1 MDVLTGIKTLISS
14 VPQNIINLI
23 SNQNTEVV
31 WFIMLILC
39 FLSILV
45 FLRLFG
51 YVGLYVYSAIAI
63 IAANIQV
70 LKQANFNFFSSI
82 NEKIIPFYEPSP
94 IALGTILFASTF
106 LCTDILSEYYGKEKA
121 RTNVLIGF
129 CSFFLMTILMLV
141 TIGIQPA
148 EDEWV
153 SMVQDSLA
161 ILFTPMTSIFVASMI
176 AYLIS
181 QYFDIWFF
189 NYLKTISSNKLL
201 WLRNNVST
209 AVSSLIDNTIFSIF
223 AWIILNPN
231 PFPLSDVIM
240 TFILGVYLLRVFI
253 ALLDTPFIYLAKYFI
268 PEEKNPLLKWVKI
281 SF

>member
-1 MDVLTGIKTLISS
+1 MDVLAGIKTLISS
-14 VPQNIINLI
+14 IPQNIINLI

-39 FLSILV
+39 FFSILV

-121 RTNVLIGF
+121 RKNVLIGF
-129 CSFFLMTILMLV
+129 SSFFLMTILMLV

-153 SMVQDSLA
+153 SMVQESLA

-189 NYLKTISSNKLL
+189 SYLKTVSSNKLL

-253 ALLDTPFIYLAKYFI
+253 AILDTPFIYLAKYFI
-268 PEEKNPLLKWVKI
+268 PEEKNSSPEMG
-281 SF
+281 

>member
-1 MDVLTGIKTLISS
+1 MDVLTGIKTLISAI
-14 VPQNIINLI
+14 PQNIINLI

-31 WFIMLILC
+31 WFIMLVLC

-121 RTNVLIGF
+121 RKNVLIGF

-153 SMVQDSLA
+153 SMVQESLA

-189 NYLKTISSNKLL
+189 SYLKTVSSNKLL

-268 PEEKNPLLKWVKI
+268 PKEKNSSPEMG
-281 SF
+281 

>member
-14 VPQNIINLI
+14 VPQNVINSI

-39 FLSILV
+39 FFSILV

-121 RTNVLIGF
+121 RKNVLIGF

-153 SMVQDSLA
+153 SMVQESLA

-189 NYLKTISSNKLL
+189 SYLKTVSSNKLL
-201 WLRNNVST
+201 WFRNNVST

-253 ALLDTPFIYLAKYFI
+253 AILDTPFIYLAKYFI
-268 PEEKNPLLKWVKI
+268 PEEKNSSPEMG
-281 SF
+281 

>member
-14 VPQNIINLI
+14 IPQNIINLI

-121 RTNVLIGF
+121 RKNVLIGF

-153 SMVQDSLA
+153 SMVQESLA

-189 NYLKTISSNKLL
+189 SYLKTVSSNKLL

-240 TFILGVYLLRVFI
+240 IFILGVYLLRIFI
-253 ALLDTPFIYLAKYFI
+253 AILDTPFIYLAKYFI
-268 PEEKNPLLKWVKI
+268 PEEKNYSPEMG
-281 SF
+281 

>member
-14 VPQNIINLI
+14 IPQNIINLI

-31 WFIMLILC
+31 WFLMLILC

-121 RTNVLIGF
+121 RKNVLIGF
-129 CSFFLMTILMLV
+129 CSFFLMTILMLI
-141 TIGIQPA
+141 TIGIKPA

-153 SMVQDSLA
+153 SMVQESLA

-189 NYLKTISSNKLL
+189 SYLKTVSSNKLL

-253 ALLDTPFIYLAKYFI
+253 AILDTPFIYLAKYFI
-268 PEEKNPLLKWVKI
+268 PEEKNSSPEMG
-281 SF
+281 

>member
-14 VPQNIINLI
+14 IPQNIINLI

-39 FLSILV
+39 FLLILV

-121 RTNVLIGF
+121 RKNVLIGF

-153 SMVQDSLA
+153 SMVQESLA
-161 ILFTPMTSIFVASMI
+161 IIFTPMTSIFVASMI

-189 NYLKTISSNKLL
+189 SYLKTISSNKLL

-253 ALLDTPFIYLAKYFI
+253 ALLDTPFIYLARYFI
-268 PEEKNPLLKWVKI
+268 PKEKNSSPEMG
-281 SF
+281 

>member
-14 VPQNIINLI
+14 VPQNIINSI

-31 WFIMLILC
+31 WFIMLVLC
-39 FLSILV
+39 FFSILV

-148 EDEWV
+148 EGEWV

-268 PEEKNPLLKWVKI
+268 PKEKNSSPEMG
-281 SF
+281 

>member
-14 VPQNIINLI
+14 IPQNIINLI

-31 WFIMLILC
+31 WFMMLILC

-121 RTNVLIGF
+121 RKNVLIGF
-129 CSFFLMTILMLV
+129 SSFFLMTILMLV

-153 SMVQDSLA
+153 SMVQESLA

-189 NYLKTISSNKLL
+189 SYLKTVCSNKLL

-231 PFPLSDVIM
+231 PFPLIDVIM

-253 ALLDTPFIYLAKYFI
+253 AILDTPFIYLAKYFI
-268 PEEKNPLLKWVKI
+268 PEEKNSSPEMG
-281 SF
+281 

>member
-1 MDVLTGIKTLISS
+1 MDVLTDIKTLISS
-14 VPQNIINLI
+14 IPQTIINLI

-31 WFIMLILC
+31 WFIMLIFC
-39 FLSILV
+39 FLAILV

-121 RTNVLIGF
+121 RKNVLIGF

-141 TIGIQPA
+141 TIGIQPT

-153 SMVQDSLA
+153 SMVQESLA
-161 ILFTPMTSIFVASMI
+161 ILFTPMSSIFIASMI

-189 NYLKTISSNKLL
+189 SYLKTISSNKLL

-209 AVSSLIDNTIFSIF
+209 ALSSLIDNTIFSIF

-253 ALLDTPFIYLAKYFI
+253 AILDTPFIYLAKYFI
-268 PEEKNPLLKWVKI
+268 PEEKNSSPEMG
-281 SF
+281 

>member
-14 VPQNIINLI
+14 VPQNIINSI

-82 NEKIIPFYEPSP
+82 NEKIIPFYEPNP

-148 EDEWV
+148 EGEWV

-253 ALLDTPFIYLAKYFI
+253 ALLDTPFIYLARYFI
-268 PEEKNPLLKWVKI
+268 PKENNSSPEMG
-281 SF
+281 

>member
-1 MDVLTGIKTLISS
+1 MDVLTGIKTLVSS
-14 VPQNIINLI
+14 IPQNIINLI

-31 WFIMLILC
+31 WFLMLILC

-121 RTNVLIGF
+121 RKNVLIGF
-129 CSFFLMTILMLV
+129 CSFFLMTILMLL

-153 SMVQDSLA
+153 SMVQESLA
-161 ILFTPMTSIFVASMI
+161 ILFTPMTSIFLASMI

-189 NYLKTISSNKLL
+189 SYLKTVSSNKLL

-253 ALLDTPFIYLAKYFI
+253 AILDTPFIYLAKYFI
-268 PEEKNPLLKWVKI
+268 PEEKNSSPEMG
-281 SF
+281 

>member
-14 VPQNIINLI
+14 IPQNIINLI
-23 SNQNTEVV
+23 LNQNTEVV

-121 RTNVLIGF
+121 RKNVLIGF

-153 SMVQDSLA
+153 SMVQESLA

-189 NYLKTISSNKLL
+189 SYLKTVSSNKLL

-209 AVSSLIDNTIFSIF
+209 AISSLIDNTIFSIF

-253 ALLDTPFIYLAKYFI
+253 AILDTPFIYLAKYFI
-268 PEEKNPLLKWVKI
+268 PEEKI
-281 SF
+281 SSHEMG

>member
-1 MDVLTGIKTLISS
+1 MEVLTGIKTLISS
-14 VPQNIINLI
+14 IPQNIINLI

-121 RTNVLIGF
+121 RKNVLIGF

-153 SMVQDSLA
+153 SMVQESLA

-189 NYLKTISSNKLL
+189 SYLKTVSSNKLL

-231 PFPLSDVIM
+231 PFPLSDVVM

-253 ALLDTPFIYLAKYFI
+253 AILDTPFIYLARYFI
-268 PEEKNPLLKWVKI
+268 PKEKNSSPEMG
-281 SF
+281 

>member
-14 VPQNIINLI
+14 IPQNIINLI

-31 WFIMLILC
+31 WFLMLILC

-121 RTNVLIGF
+121 RKNVLIGF

-153 SMVQDSLA
+153 SMVQESLA

-189 NYLKTISSNKLL
+189 SYLKTVSSNKLL

-209 AVSSLIDNTIFSIF
+209 AVSSLIDNTVFSIF

-253 ALLDTPFIYLAKYFI
+253 AILDTPFIYLAKYFI
-268 PEEKNPLLKWVKI
+268 PEEKNSSPEMG
-281 SF
+281 

>member
-14 VPQNIINLI
+14 IPQNIINLI

-121 RTNVLIGF
+121 RKNVLIGF

-153 SMVQDSLA
+153 SMVQESLA

-189 NYLKTISSNKLL
+189 SYLKTVSSNKLL

-240 TFILGVYLLRVFI
+240 IFILGVYLLRVFI
-253 ALLDTPFIYLAKYFI
+253 AILDTPFIYLAKYFI
-268 PEEKNPLLKWVKI
+268 PEEKI
-281 SF
+281 SSSEMG

>member
-1 MDVLTGIKTLISS
+1 MDVLTGIKTLLSS
-14 VPQNIINLI
+14 IPQNIINLI

-121 RTNVLIGF
+121 RKNVLIGF

-153 SMVQDSLA
+153 SMVQESLA
-161 ILFTPMTSIFVASMI
+161 ILFTPMTSIFIASMI

-189 NYLKTISSNKLL
+189 SYLKTVSSNKLL

-268 PEEKNPLLKWVKI
+268 PEEKNSSPEMG
-281 SF
+281 

>member
-14 VPQNIINLI
+14 IPQNIINLI

-121 RTNVLIGF
+121 RKNVLIGF

-153 SMVQDSLA
+153 SMVQESLA
-161 ILFTPMTSIFVASMI
+161 ILFTPMTSIFVSSMI

-189 NYLKTISSNKLL
+189 SYLKTVSSNKLL

-240 TFILGVYLLRVFI
+240 TFILGVYLLRVLI
-253 ALLDTPFIYLAKYFI
+253 ALLDTPFIYLARYFI
-268 PEEKNPLLKWVKI
+268 PKEKNTSPEM
-281 SF
+281 S

>member
-1 MDVLTGIKTLISS
+1 MDVLTGIKTLLSS
-14 VPQNIINLI
+14 IPQNIINLI

-31 WFIMLILC
+31 WFLMLILC
-39 FLSILV
+39 FISILV

-82 NEKIIPFYEPSP
+82 NQKIIPFYEPSP

-121 RTNVLIGF
+121 RKNVLIGF

-148 EDEWV
+148 EDEFV
-153 SMVQDSLA
+153 SMVQESLA
-161 ILFTPMTSIFVASMI
+161 TLFTPMTSIFVASMI

-189 NYLKTISSNKLL
+189 SYLKTVSSNKLL

-231 PFPLSDVIM
+231 PFPLSDVVMI
-240 TFILGVYLLRVFI
+240 FILGVYLLRVFI
-253 ALLDTPFIYLAKYFI
+253 AILDTPFIYLARYFI
-268 PEEKNPLLKWVKI
+268 PKEKN
-281 SF
+281 SSTEMG

>member
-1 MDVLTGIKTLISS
+1 MDVLTGIKTLLSS
-14 VPQNIINLI
+14 IPQNIINLI

-121 RTNVLIGF
+121 RKNVLIGF

-153 SMVQDSLA
+153 SMVQESLA

-189 NYLKTISSNKLL
+189 SYLKTVSSNKLL

-253 ALLDTPFIYLAKYFI
+253 AILDTPFIYLAKYFI
-268 PEEKNPLLKWVKI
+268 PEEKNSSPEMG
-281 SF
+281 

>member
-14 VPQNIINLI
+14 IPQNIINLI

-31 WFIMLILC
+31 WFLMLILC

-106 LCTDILSEYYGKEKA
+106 LCTDILSEYYSKEKA
-121 RTNVLIGF
+121 RKNVLIGF

-153 SMVQDSLA
+153 SIVQESLA

-189 NYLKTISSNKLL
+189 SYLKTVSSNKLL

-253 ALLDTPFIYLAKYFI
+253 AILDTPFIYLAKYFI
-268 PEEKNPLLKWVKI
+268 PEEKNSSPEMG
-281 SF
+281 

>member
-14 VPQNIINLI
+14 IPQNIINLI

-31 WFIMLILC
+31 WFLMLILC

-121 RTNVLIGF
+121 RKNVLIGF

-153 SMVQDSLA
+153 SMVQESLA

-189 NYLKTISSNKLL
+189 SYLKTISSNKLL

-253 ALLDTPFIYLAKYFI
+253 AILDTPFIYLAKYFI
-268 PEEKNPLLKWVKI
+268 PEEKSSSPEMG
-281 SF
+281 

>member
-14 VPQNIINLI
+14 IPQNIINLI

-31 WFIMLILC
+31 WFLMLILC
-39 FLSILV
+39 FISILV

-121 RTNVLIGF
+121 RKNVLIGF

-153 SMVQDSLA
+153 SMVQESLA

-189 NYLKTISSNKLL
+189 SYLKTVSSNKLL

-231 PFPLSDVIM
+231 PFPLSDVVM

-253 ALLDTPFIYLAKYFI
+253 AILDTPFIYLARYFI
-268 PEEKNPLLKWVKI
+268 PKEKNSSPEMG
-281 SF
+281 

>member
-14 VPQNIINLI
+14 IPQNIINLI

-39 FLSILV
+39 FISILV

-82 NEKIIPFYEPSP
+82 NERIIPFYEPSP

-121 RTNVLIGF
+121 RKNVLIGF
-129 CSFFLMTILMLV
+129 CSFFLMTILMLL

-153 SMVQDSLA
+153 SMVQESLA

-189 NYLKTISSNKLL
+189 SYLKTVSSNKLL

-231 PFPLSDVIM
+231 PFPLSDVVM

-253 ALLDTPFIYLAKYFI
+253 AILDTPFIYLARYFI
-268 PEEKNPLLKWVKI
+268 PKEKNSSPEMG
-281 SF
+281 

>member
-1 MDVLTGIKTLISS
+1 MEVFNGIKTLTSS
-14 VPQNIINLI
+14 IPQNIINLI

-121 RTNVLIGF
+121 RKNVLIGF

-153 SMVQDSLA
+153 SMVQESLA

-189 NYLKTISSNKLL
+189 SYLKTVSSNKLL

-253 ALLDTPFIYLAKYFI
+253 AILDTPFIYLAKYFI
-268 PEEKNPLLKWVKI
+268 PEEKNSSPEMG
-281 SF
+281 

>member
-1 MDVLTGIKTLISS
+1 MDVLTDFKTLFSLI
-14 VPQNIINLI
+14 PQNIINFIL
-23 SNQNTEVV
+23 NQNTEVV
-31 WFIMLILC
+31 WFMMLILC
-39 FLSILV
+39 FFSILV

-51 YVGLYVYSAIAI
+51 YAGLYVYSAIAI

-82 NEKIIPFYEPSP
+82 NEKIIPFYEPNP

-121 RTNVLIGF
+121 RKNVLIGF

-153 SMVQDSLA
+153 SMVQESLA
-161 ILFTPMTSIFVASMI
+161 IIFTPMTSIFVASMI

-189 NYLKTISSNKLL
+189 TYLKSISSNKLL

-231 PFPLSDVIM
+231 PFALNDVIM

-268 PEEKNPLLKWVKI
+268 PNQKKYSPEI
-281 SF
+281 G

>member
-14 VPQNIINLI
+14 VPQNIINSI

-148 EDEWV
+148 EGEWV
-153 SMVQDSLA
+153 SMVQNSLA

-268 PEEKNPLLKWVKI
+268 PEEKNSPPEMG
-281 SF
+281 

>member
-1 MDVLTGIKTLISS
+1 MNVLTGIKTLISS
-14 VPQNIINLI
+14 IPQNIINLI

-121 RTNVLIGF
+121 RKNVLIGF

-153 SMVQDSLA
+153 SMVQESLA

-189 NYLKTISSNKLL
+189 SYLKTVSSNKLL

-253 ALLDTPFIYLAKYFI
+253 AILDTPFIYLAKYFI
-268 PEEKNPLLKWVKI
+268 PEEKNSSPEMG
-281 SF
+281 

>member
-14 VPQNIINLI
+14 IPQNIINLI

-31 WFIMLILC
+31 WFIMLLLC
-39 FLSILV
+39 FISILI

-121 RTNVLIGF
+121 RKNVLIGF

-153 SMVQDSLA
+153 SMVQESLA

-189 NYLKTISSNKLL
+189 SYLKTVSSNKLL

-268 PEEKNPLLKWVKI
+268 PKEKNSSPEMG
-281 SF
+281 

>member
-1 MDVLTGIKTLISS
+1 MDILAGIKTLISS
-14 VPQNIINLI
+14 IPQNIINLI

-39 FLSILV
+39 FVSILV

-121 RTNVLIGF
+121 RKNVLIGF
-129 CSFFLMTILMLV
+129 CSFLLMTILMLV

-153 SMVQDSLA
+153 SMVQESLA

-189 NYLKTISSNKLL
+189 GYLKTVSSSKLL
-201 WLRNNVST
+201 WLRNNFST
-209 AVSSLIDNTIFSIF
+209 AVSSLIDNTIFSLF

-253 ALLDTPFIYLAKYFI
+253 AILDTPFIYLAKYFI
-268 PEEKNPLLKWVKI
+268 PKERDSYPEMG
-281 SF
+281 

>member
-1 MDVLTGIKTLISS
+1 MDVLTDIKTLFSLI
-14 VPQNIINLI
+14 PQNIINFIL
-23 SNQNTEVV
+23 NQNTEVV
-31 WFIMLILC
+31 WFMMLILC
-39 FLSILV
+39 FFSILV

-51 YVGLYVYSAIAI
+51 YAGLYVYSAIAI

-82 NEKIIPFYEPSP
+82 NEKIIPFYEPNP

-121 RTNVLIGF
+121 RKNVLIGF

-153 SMVQDSLA
+153 SMVQESLA
-161 ILFTPMTSIFVASMI
+161 IIFTPMTSIFVASMI

-189 NYLKTISSNKLL
+189 TYLKLISSNKLL

-231 PFPLSDVIM
+231 PFPLSDVMM

-268 PEEKNPLLKWVKI
+268 PNQKNYSPEI
-281 SF
+281 G

>member
-1 MDVLTGIKTLISS
+1 MDVLNGIKTLISS
-14 VPQNIINLI
+14 IPQNIINLI

-121 RTNVLIGF
+121 RKNVLIGF

-153 SMVQDSLA
+153 SMVQESLA

-189 NYLKTISSNKLL
+189 SYLKTVSSNKFL

-240 TFILGVYLLRVFI
+240 TFILGVYLLRIFI
-253 ALLDTPFIYLAKYFI
+253 AILDTPFIYLAKYFI
-268 PEEKNPLLKWVKI
+268 PEEKN
-281 SF
+281 SFPEMG

>member
-14 VPQNIINLI
+14 IPQNIINLI

-31 WFIMLILC
+31 WFLMLILC

-121 RTNVLIGF
+121 RKNVLIGF

-153 SMVQDSLA
+153 SMVQESLA

-189 NYLKTISSNKLL
+189 SYLKTVSSNKLL

-240 TFILGVYLLRVFI
+240 IFILGVYLLRVFI
-253 ALLDTPFIYLAKYFI
+253 AILDTPFIYLAKYFI
-268 PEEKNPLLKWVKI
+268 PEEKI
-281 SF
+281 SSPEMG

>member
-1 MDVLTGIKTLISS
+1 MDVLTGIKTLVSS
-14 VPQNIINLI
+14 IPQNIINLI

-31 WFIMLILC
+31 WFLMLILC

-121 RTNVLIGF
+121 RKNVLIGF

-153 SMVQDSLA
+153 SMVQESLA

-189 NYLKTISSNKLL
+189 SYLKTVSSNKLL

-268 PEEKNPLLKWVKI
+268 PKEKNSSPEMG
-281 SF
+281 

>member
-14 VPQNIINLI
+14 IPQNIINLI

-31 WFIMLILC
+31 WFVMLILC

-121 RTNVLIGF
+121 RKNVLIGF

-153 SMVQDSLA
+153 SMVQESLA

-189 NYLKTISSNKLL
+189 SYLKTVSSNKLL

-253 ALLDTPFIYLAKYFI
+253 AILDTPFIYLARYFI
-268 PEEKNPLLKWVKI
+268 PEEKNSSPEMG
-281 SF
+281 

>member
-148 EDEWV
+148 EGEWV

-268 PEEKNPLLKWVKI
+268 PEEKNP
-281 SF
+281 SPEMG

>member
-14 VPQNIINLI
+14 IPQNIINLI

-121 RTNVLIGF
+121 RKNVLIGF

-153 SMVQDSLA
+153 SMVQESLA

-189 NYLKTISSNKLL
+189 SYLKTVSLNKLL

-209 AVSSLIDNTIFSIF
+209 ALSSLIDNTIFSIF

-268 PEEKNPLLKWVKI
+268 PKEKNSSPEMG
-281 SF
+281 

>member
-14 VPQNIINLI
+14 IPQNIINLI

-31 WFIMLILC
+31 WFLMLILC

-121 RTNVLIGF
+121 RKNVLIGF

-153 SMVQDSLA
+153 SMVQESLA

-189 NYLKTISSNKLL
+189 SYLKTVSSNKLL

-223 AWIILNPN
+223 AWIILNPY

-253 ALLDTPFIYLAKYFI
+253 AILDTPFIYLAKYFI
-268 PEEKNPLLKWVKI
+268 PEEKNSSPEMG
-281 SF
+281 

>member
-14 VPQNIINLI
+14 IPQSIIHLI

-31 WFIMLILC
+31 WFMMLILC

-106 LCTDILSEYYGKEKA
+106 LCTDILSEYYGKDKA
-121 RTNVLIGF
+121 RKNVLIGF

-153 SMVQDSLA
+153 SMVQESLA

-189 NYLKTISSNKLL
+189 SYLKTVSSNKLL

-253 ALLDTPFIYLAKYFI
+253 AILDTPFIYLAKYFI
-268 PEEKNPLLKWVKI
+268 PEEKNSSPEMG
-281 SF
+281 

>member
-14 VPQNIINLI
+14 IPQNIINLI

-121 RTNVLIGF
+121 RKNVLIGF

-153 SMVQDSLA
+153 SMVQESLA

-189 NYLKTISSNKLL
+189 SYLKTVSSNKLL

-209 AVSSLIDNTIFSIF
+209 AVSSLIDNTVFSIF

-253 ALLDTPFIYLAKYFI
+253 AILDTPFIYLAKYFI
-268 PEEKNPLLKWVKI
+268 PEEKI
-281 SF
+281 SSPEMG